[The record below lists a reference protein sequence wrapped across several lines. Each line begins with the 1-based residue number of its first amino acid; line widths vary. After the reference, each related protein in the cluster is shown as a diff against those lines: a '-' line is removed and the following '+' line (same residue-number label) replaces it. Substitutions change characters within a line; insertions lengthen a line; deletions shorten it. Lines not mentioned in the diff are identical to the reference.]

1 MEEGDLIYVDY
12 DIWVTPEDEDEEP
25 TLFDTTDE
33 EKAKEE
39 EIFDE
44 ESDYGP
50 RPIVIGGENIAEGFG
65 EALKEADID
74 EEDSVEVPPEKGI
87 GNRDPE
93 KIELYSRREME
104 RRDIEPVQGKQ
115 VEIDN
120 RQGRIIQATA
130 GRVRIDFNH
139 PLAGKTLK
147 YDFKIVDKPESKEDI
162 AEGILE
168 MDYQKLDYDIE
179 ETEDG
184 IDIVLPEQCKYDQNW
199 FVAKYRIVGD
209 LRDNLDAE
217 KIRFIEEYE
226 EKEEEEEGDIEEEF
240 EELEEETEEEMEEE
254 TEETDEES
262 TEDTEEEEE

>member
-12 DIWVTPEDEDEEP
+12 DVWVMPDDEEEEP

-33 EKAKEE
+33 EKAREE

-44 ESDYGP
+44 ESDYGA
-50 RPIVIGGENIAEGFG
+50 RPVMIGGENIAEGFS

-74 EEDSVEVPPEKGI
+74 EENSVEVPPEKGI
-87 GNRDPE
+87 GNRDPG

-104 RRDIEPVQGKQ
+104 RRDIEPVEGKQ

-120 RQGRIIQATA
+120 RRGRIIQATA

-147 YDFKIVDKPESKEDI
+147 YDFKIVNKPEDEEGI

-168 MDYQKLDYDIE
+168 MDYQKLDFEIE
-179 ETEDG
+179 ETEDR

-199 FVAKYRIVGD
+199 FVGKLRIVGD
-209 LRDNLDAE
+209 LRQHLDVE
-217 KIRFIEEYE
+217 KIRFIEEYVG
-226 EKEEEEEGDIEEEF
+226 KEEEGDIEEEF
-240 EELEEETEEEMEEE
+240 EELEEEAEEEIEGE
-254 TEETDEES
+254 TEESEES
-262 TEDTEEEEE
+262 EEESEEK

>member
-12 DIWVTPEDEDEEP
+12 DVWVMPDNEDGEP

-39 EIFDE
+39 EIFDD
-44 ESDYGP
+44 ESDYGA
-50 RPIVIGGENIAEGFG
+50 RPLVIGGENIAEGFS
-65 EALKEADID
+65 EALKESDID

-93 KIELYSRREME
+93 KIELYSRREMD
-104 RRDIEPVQGKQ
+104 RRDIEPVEGKQ

-120 RQGRIIQATA
+120 RRGRIIQATA

-162 AEGILE
+162 AKGILE
-168 MDYQKLDYDIE
+168 MDYQKLDYEIE
-179 ETEDG
+179 EIEEG

-209 LRDNLDAE
+209 LREHLEAK
-217 KIRFIEEYE
+217 KIRFIEEYV
-226 EKEEEEEGDIEEEF
+226 EKEEGDIEEEF
-240 EELEEETEEEMEEE
+240 EELEEEAEEELDEEDSEEVEE
-254 TEETDEES
+254 TEEESEE
-262 TEDTEEEEE
+262 

>member
-12 DIWVTPEDEDEEP
+12 DVWVMPDDEEDEP

-39 EIFDE
+39 EIFNE

-50 RPIVIGGENIAEGFG
+50 RPLVIGDDNLAEGFS

-74 EEDSVEVPPEKGI
+74 EDDSVEVPPEKGI
-87 GNRDPE
+87 GNRDPG
-93 KIELYSRREME
+93 KIELFSRREME
-104 RRDIEPVQGKQ
+104 RRDIDPVEGKE

-120 RQGRIIQATA
+120 RRGTIIQATA

-147 YDFKIVDKPESKEDI
+147 YDFSIVEKPEEIEEKVE
-162 AEGILE
+162 AILE
-168 MDYQKLDYDIE
+168 KDYQMLDFEVKKID
-179 ETEDG
+179 DSV
-184 IDIVLPEQCKYDQNW
+184 DIVLPEQCKYDQNW

-209 LRDNLDAE
+209 LRKHIDVK
-217 KIRFIEEYE
+217 KIRFIEEY
-226 EKEEEEEGDIEEEF
+226 IEEDDED
-240 EELEEETEEEMEEE
+240 ELEEEFDELEEEAVEEV
-254 TEETDEES
+254 EEVEEVGEDSEEDSEEYTDEE
-262 TEDTEEEEE
+262 

>member
-12 DIWVTPEDEDEEP
+12 DIWVMPDNEDEEP

-44 ESDYGP
+44 ESEYGA
-50 RPIVIGGENIAEGFG
+50 RPLKIGGENIAEGFS
-65 EALKEADID
+65 EALTNADIG
-74 EEDSVEVPPEKGI
+74 EKDSVEVPPEKGI

-104 RRDIEPVQGKQ
+104 RRDIDPVEGKQ

-120 RQGRIIQATA
+120 RRGRIIQATA
-130 GRVRIDFNH
+130 GRIRIDFNH

-147 YDFKIVDKPESKEDI
+147 YDYEIVEKPEEVEDK
-162 AEGILE
+162 AEAILE
-168 MDYQKLDYDIE
+168 MDYQKADFEIE
-179 ETEDG
+179 ETDDG
-184 IDIVLPEQCKYDQNW
+184 IDIILPEQCKYDQNW

-209 LRDNLDAE
+209 LRDHLDVKE
-217 KIRFIEEYE
+217 IRFIERYV
-226 EKEEEEEGDIEEEF
+226 EKEEEDEIETEF
-240 EELEEETEEEMEEE
+240 EELEEEAEEEMEEE
-254 TEETDEES
+254 SGE
-262 TEDTEEEEE
+262 TEEEAEEESDEE

>member
-12 DIWVTPEDEDEEP
+12 DIWVMPDDEDQEP

-44 ESDYGP
+44 ESMYGS
-50 RPIVIGGENIAEGFG
+50 RPVVIGGENIAEGFG
-65 EALKEADID
+65 DALKEADID
-74 EEDSVEVPPEKGI
+74 EDNSVEVPPEKGI

-104 RRDIEPVQGKQ
+104 RRDIEPVEGKQ

-120 RQGRIIQATA
+120 RRGRIIQATA

-139 PLAGKTLK
+139 PLAGKTLR
-147 YDFKIVDKPESKEDI
+147 YDFKITEKPEDPEEI
-162 AEGILE
+162 AEAILE
-168 MDYQKLDYDIE
+168 MDYQKADYVVED
-179 ETEDG
+179 TDDG
-184 IDIVLPEQCKYDQNW
+184 IDIILPEQCKYDQNW

-209 LRDNLDAE
+209 LREHLDAE
-217 KIRFIEEYE
+217 KIRFIEEYV
-226 EKEEEEEGDIEEEF
+226 EKDEGDIEEEF
-240 EELEEETEEEMEEE
+240 EELEEETEEELEGSGEEE
-254 TEETDEES
+254 TEEE
-262 TEDTEEEEE
+262 TEE

>member
-12 DIWVTPEDEDEEP
+12 DIWVMPDDEEGEL

-33 EKAKEE
+33 ERAKEE
-39 EIFDE
+39 EIFD
-44 ESDYGP
+44 DDANYGP
-50 RPIVIGGENIAEGFG
+50 RPVVIGGDNIAEGFSD
-65 EALKEADID
+65 ALLESELDD
-74 EEDSVEVPPEKGI
+74 EDSVEVPPEKGI

-93 KIELYSRREME
+93 KIELYSRREMD
-104 RRDIEPVQGKQ
+104 RRDIDPVEGKQ

-120 RQGRIIQATA
+120 RRGRIIQATA

-147 YDFKIVDKPESKEDI
+147 YDFKIVEKPESIEDL
-162 AEGILE
+162 AEAILE
-168 MDYQKLDYDIE
+168 MDYQKADFEVE

-209 LRDNLDAE
+209 LREHIDA
-217 KIRFIEEYE
+217 KSIRFIEEYV
-226 EKEEEEEGDIEEEF
+226 EKDEDDLEEEF
-240 EELEEETEEEMEEE
+240 EELEEEAEEELEVESEE
-254 TEETDEES
+254 TEEEAEEDAE
-262 TEDTEEEEE
+262 EDAEEE

>member
-12 DIWVTPEDEDEEP
+12 DLWVMPDGEDEEP

-33 EKAKEE
+33 DKAREE

-44 ESDYGP
+44 DSDYGA
-50 RPIVIGGENIAEGFG
+50 RPVVIGGENIVEGFT
-65 EALKEADID
+65 EALKEAEID
-74 EEDSVEVPPEKGI
+74 EENSVEIPPEKGI
-87 GNRDPE
+87 GNRDAG

-104 RRDIEPVQGKQ
+104 RRDIEPIEGKQ

-120 RQGRIIQATA
+120 RRGRIIQATA

-139 PLAGKTLK
+139 PLAGKTLR
-147 YDFKIVDKPESKEDI
+147 YDFTIVDKPESKEEI

-168 MDYQKLDYDIE
+168 MDYQKLDFEIE

-184 IDIVLPEQCKYDQNW
+184 IDIVLPEPCKYDQNW

-209 LRDNLDAE
+209 LRDHLEA
-217 KIRFIEEYE
+217 KRIRFIEEYV
-226 EKEEEEEGDIEEEF
+226 EKEEDGDIEEEF
-240 EELEEETEEEMEEE
+240 EELEEEVEEAEE
-254 TEETDEES
+254 TEEEESEESDEE
-262 TEDTEEEEE
+262 

>member
-1 MEEGDLIYVDY
+1 MVLQMEEGDLIYVDY
-12 DIWVTPEDEDEEP
+12 DIFVMPDDEGEEP

-44 ESDYGP
+44 DADYGP
-50 RPIVIGGENIAEGFG
+50 RPVSIGGDNISEGFG
-65 EALKEADID
+65 EALKDAEID

-87 GNRDPE
+87 GNRDPD

-104 RRDIEPVQGKQ
+104 RRDIDPIEGKQ

-120 RQGRIIQATA
+120 RQGRIIQATS

-147 YDFKIVDKPESKEDI
+147 YDFKVVSK
-162 AEGILE
+162 AENEEEKAEAILE
-168 MDYQKLDYDIE
+168 MDYQKGDFEIEKTEEGLDVI
-179 ETEDG
+179 
-184 IDIVLPEQCKYDQNW
+184 LPEQCKYDQNW

-209 LRDNLDAE
+209 MRDNLDVDR
-217 KIRFIEEYE
+217 IRFIEEYV
-226 EKEEEEEGDIEEEF
+226 EEEEEGDLEEEF
-240 EELEEETEEEMEEE
+240 DELEEESEEELEEEAEVEAA
-254 TEETDEES
+254 EES
-262 TEDTEEEEE
+262 ED

>member
-12 DIWVTPEDEDEEP
+12 DVWVMPDDEEEEP

-44 ESDYGP
+44 DSKYGP
-50 RPIVIGGENIAEGFG
+50 RPVVIGGENIAEGFG
-65 EALKEADID
+65 EALKEAEID

-93 KIELYSRREME
+93 KIELYSRREMR
-104 RRDIEPVQGKQ
+104 RRDIEPVEGKQ

-120 RQGRIIQATA
+120 RRGRIIQATA

-147 YDFKIVDKPESKEDI
+147 YDFKIVDKPESKEEI

-168 MDYQKLDYDIE
+168 MDYQKSDFE
-179 ETEDG
+179 VEQTEDG
-184 IDIVLPEQCKYDQNW
+184 IDIILPEQCKYDQNW

-209 LRDNLDAE
+209 LRDHLDAE
-217 KIRFIEEYE
+217 KIRFIEEYI
-226 EKEEEEEGDIEEEF
+226 EKEEEGDIEEEF

-254 TEETDEES
+254 AEETEETVE
-262 TEDTEEEEE
+262 TEEEE

>member
-12 DIWVTPEDEDEEP
+12 DVWVMPDDEEEEP

-44 ESDYGP
+44 ESEYGA
-50 RPIVIGGENIAEGFG
+50 RPVVIGMENIAEGFT
-65 EALKEADID
+65 EALKESEIG
-74 EEDSVEVPPEKGI
+74 EENSVEVPPEKGI
-87 GNRDPE
+87 GNRDPG
-93 KIELYSRREME
+93 KIELYSRREMD
-104 RRDIEPVQGKQ
+104 RRDIEPVEGKQ

-120 RQGRIIQATA
+120 RRGRIIQATA

-147 YDFKIVDKPESKEDI
+147 YDFKIVDKPESKEEI

-168 MDYQKLDYDIE
+168 MDYQKLDYEIE

-184 IDIVLPEQCKYDQNW
+184 LDIILPEQCKYDQNW

-209 LRDNLDAE
+209 LREHLDAK
-217 KIRFIEEYE
+217 KIRFIEEYV
-226 EKEEEEEGDIEEEF
+226 EKEEEDIEEEF
-240 EELEEETEEEMEEE
+240 EELEEEAEEEMEEDIE
-254 TEETDEES
+254 K
-262 TEDTEEEEE
+262 EEEEAAEEESDEE

>member
-12 DIWVTPEDEDEEP
+12 DVWVMPDNEDGEP

-39 EIFDE
+39 EIFDD
-44 ESDYGP
+44 ESDYGA
-50 RPIVIGGENIAEGFG
+50 RPLVIGGENIAEGFS
-65 EALKEADID
+65 EALKESDID

-93 KIELYSRREME
+93 KIELYSRREMD
-104 RRDIEPVQGKQ
+104 RRDIEPVEGKQ

-120 RQGRIIQATA
+120 RRGRIIQATA

-162 AEGILE
+162 AKGILE
-168 MDYQKLDYDIE
+168 MDYQKLDYEIE
-179 ETEDG
+179 EIEEG

-209 LRDNLDAE
+209 LREHLEAK
-217 KIRFIEEYE
+217 KIRFIEEYV
-226 EKEEEEEGDIEEEF
+226 EKEEGDIEEEF
-240 EELEEETEEEMEEE
+240 EELEEEAEEELDEEESEEVEE
-254 TEETDEES
+254 TEEESEE
-262 TEDTEEEEE
+262 

>member
-12 DIWVTPEDEDEEP
+12 DVWVMPDDEDEES

-44 ESDYGP
+44 ESYYGA
-50 RPIVIGGENIAEGFG
+50 RPVVIGGENIAEGFS
-65 EALKEADID
+65 EALKEAEID
-74 EEDSVEVPPEKGI
+74 EENSVEVPPEKGI
-87 GNRDPE
+87 GNRDPG
-93 KIELYSRREME
+93 KIELYSRREMD
-104 RRDIEPVQGKQ
+104 RRDIEPVEGKQ

-120 RQGRIIQATA
+120 RRGRIIQATA

-147 YDFKIVDKPESKEDI
+147 YDFKIIDKPEDEEGI

-168 MDYQKLDYDIE
+168 MDYQKLDFEIE
-179 ETEDG
+179 KTEDG

-209 LRDNLDAE
+209 LRDHLDVK
-217 KIRFIEEYE
+217 KIRFIEEYV
-226 EKEEEEEGDIEEEF
+226 EKEEEDIEEEF
-240 EELEEETEEEMEEE
+240 EELEEETEVEMEVETGDSEGSEEE
-254 TEETDEES
+254 TEEES
-262 TEDTEEEEE
+262 EEE

>member
-12 DIWVTPEDEDEEP
+12 DILVMPDDEDAEP

-39 EIFDE
+39 DIFDE
-44 ESDYGP
+44 DADYGP
-50 RPIVIGGENIAEGFG
+50 RPVTIGGDNITEGFG
-65 EALKEADID
+65 EALKDAEID
-74 EEDSVEVPPEKGI
+74 EEGSVEVPPEEGI

-104 RRDIEPVQGKQ
+104 RRDIDPIEGKQ

-120 RQGRIIQATA
+120 RQGRIIQATS

-147 YDFKIVDKPESKEDI
+147 YDFRVDNKAETDEEKAI
-162 AEGILE
+162 AILE
-168 MDYQKLDYDIE
+168 MDYQKADF
-179 ETEDG
+179 ETEKTDEG
-184 IDIVLPEQCKYDQNW
+184 LEIILPEQCKYDQKW

-209 LRDNLDAE
+209 MRDHLEVDR
-217 KIRFIEEYE
+217 IRFIEEYVE
-226 EKEEEEEGDIEEEF
+226 EEEEEGDIEEEF
-240 EELEEETEEEMEEE
+240 DELEEESEEELEEETEETTE
-254 TEETDEES
+254 EETDEES
-262 TEDTEEEEE
+262 EE

>member
-12 DIWVTPEDEDEEP
+12 DIWVVPDNEDEEP
-25 TLFDTTDE
+25 TLFDTTDK

-44 ESDYGP
+44 DSQYGP
-50 RPIVIGGENIAEGFG
+50 RPLKIGGENIAEGFS
-65 EALKEADID
+65 EALQEAEID
-74 EEDSVEVPPEKGI
+74 EEGSVEVPPEKGI

-120 RQGRIIQATA
+120 RRGRIIQATA
-130 GRVRIDFNH
+130 GRVRVDFNH
-139 PLAGKTLK
+139 PLAGKTLR
-147 YDFKIVDKPESKEDI
+147 YDYKITERPESPEEI

-168 MDYQKLDYDIE
+168 MDYQKADYEIE
-179 ETEDG
+179 ATEDG

-209 LRDNLDAE
+209 LREHLEAKN
-217 KIRFIEEYE
+217 IRFIEEYV
-226 EKEEEEEGDIEEEF
+226 EKEEDDIEEEF
-240 EELEEETEEEMEEE
+240 EELEEEAEEELEADDEAEE
-254 TEETDEES
+254 DEES
-262 TEDTEEEEE
+262 AEDEEDTAE